1 MRSCGQSVILSS
13 KETNQEKGSKMK
25 LPVYLGSTT
34 DYKHTIIISFEEL
47 AFCIPDLVRATVAKE
62 WKPNRHYTVFELKEL
77 TTRVLNEYLR
87 ERCSKQFNIPVERMD
102 GYILD
107 KYDTENC
114 VNIILEHIQIQVC

>member
-1 MRSCGQSVILSS
+1 
-13 KETNQEKGSKMK
+13 MK

-62 WKPNRHYTVFELKEL
+62 WKPNIHYTAFDLQEL
-77 TTRVLNEYLR
+77 TIKVLELA
-87 ERCSKQFNIPVERMD
+87 KDNIPVERMD
-102 GYILD
+102 GDILD

-114 VNIILEHIQIQVC
+114 VNIILEHIQIKVC

>member
-1 MRSCGQSVILSS
+1 
-13 KETNQEKGSKMK
+13 MK

-47 AFCIPDLVRATVAKE
+47 ALCIPDLVRATVSKE
-62 WKPNRHYTVFELKEL
+62 WKPNRHYTSFELKEL
-77 TTRVLNEYLR
+77 ATRVLNRYLR
-87 ERCSKQFNIPVERMD
+87 ERCSKQFNIPVESMD

-114 VNIILEHIQIQVC
+114 VNIILEHIPIKVC

>member
-1 MRSCGQSVILSS
+1 
-13 KETNQEKGSKMK
+13 MK

-47 AFCIPDLVRATVAKE
+47 ATCIPDLVRATVAKE
-62 WKPNRHYTVFELKEL
+62 WKQNIPYNAFDLKKL

-87 ERCSKQFNIPVERMD
+87 ERCSKLFNIPIECMD

-114 VNIILEHIQIQVC
+114 VNIILEHIPIKVF

>member
-1 MRSCGQSVILSS
+1 
-13 KETNQEKGSKMK
+13 MK

-62 WKPNRHYTVFELKEL
+62 WKPNRHYTSFELKEL
-77 TTRVLNEYLR
+77 ATRVLNRYLR
-87 ERCSKQFNIPVERMD
+87 ERCSKQFNIPVESMD

-114 VNIILEHIQIQVC
+114 VNIILEHIPIKVC

>member
-1 MRSCGQSVILSS
+1 
-13 KETNQEKGSKMK
+13 MK

-62 WKPNRHYTVFELKEL
+62 WKPNIHYTAFDLQEL
-77 TTRVLNEYLR
+77 TIKVLNRYLR
-87 ERCSKQFNIPVERMD
+87 ERCSKQFNIPIESMD
-102 GYILD
+102 GDILD

-114 VNIILEHIQIQVC
+114 INIILEHIQIKVC

>member
-1 MRSCGQSVILSS
+1 
-13 KETNQEKGSKMK
+13 MK

-47 AFCIPDLVRATVAKE
+47 ALCIPDLVRATVAKE
-62 WKPNRHYTVFELKEL
+62 WKLDRHYTAFDLQEFTKK
-77 TTRVLNEYLR
+77 VLNEYLR

-114 VNIILEHIQIQVC
+114 INIILEHIQIKVC